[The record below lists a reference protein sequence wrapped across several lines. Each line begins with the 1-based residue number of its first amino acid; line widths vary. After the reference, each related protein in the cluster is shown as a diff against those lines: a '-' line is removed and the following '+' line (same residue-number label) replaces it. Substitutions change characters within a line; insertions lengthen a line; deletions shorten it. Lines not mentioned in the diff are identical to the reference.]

1 MKSIVQSSRKLFYT
15 LYFGQQTSD
24 HGLPTMWITDFGL
37 QTLDFGL
44 WTLNYGLRT
53 MELVLLEYRSGHY
66 ISVFL
71 LLLFFSLL
79 LSGNVVGSG
88 DAPMVRVKCF
98 IANASCS
105 IVRELPSSD
114 PVSSSSPNYNFYK
127 VRVSFLN

>member
-1 MKSIVQSSRKLFYT
+1 MVLSTCFV
-15 LYFGQQTSD
+15 
-24 HGLPTMWITDFGL
+24 
-37 QTLDFGL
+37 
-44 WTLNYGLRT
+44 
-53 MELVLLEYRSGHY
+53 VLLMCRSGHY
-66 ISVFL
+66 
-71 LLLFFSLL
+71 
-79 LSGNVVGSG
+79 VVGSG

>member
-1 MKSIVQSSRKLFYT
+1 MGILWT
-15 LYFGQQTSD
+15 
-24 HGLPTMWITDFGL
+24 TDFGPW
-37 QTLDFGL
+37 TDLDFRPWTSDCGL
-44 WTLNYGLRT
+44 WTSDYGLWTMDFELRT

-114 PVSSSSPNYNFYK
+114 PVSSSSPN
-127 VRVSFLN
+127 